1 MMTFG
6 RQKKPSF
13 LSCQHVLLKFFLLYI
28 SIAAMLGESV
38 SGPVRARQAIVVS
51 AESHATRIGVRVLR
65 SGGNAVDAAVAVGFA
80 LAVTH
85 PRAGNLG
92 GGGFMLIRMAN
103 GDSTFLDFRE
113 RAPGKAHGDMYL
125 QKKGQMTD
133 ESFVGYRAVGVPGT
147 VRGLAAALG
156 KYGTRPWAE
165 LLTPALELA
174 QDGFPVSDEL
184 AHDLAD
190 NGRLFLFSESRRIFQ
205 RNGNLFKSGETL
217 RQVDLAKTIS
227 RLRIEGP
234 DEFYLGETAQL
245 IVDDMERHGGL
256 ITLSDLKAYEP
267 VERKPLEGVYRG
279 YGILSAPPPSSGG
292 VGILQMLNMLE
303 SSSFERAAPGSAPAI
318 HYVAEAMRRF
328 FADRAK
334 FFGDTD
340 FVKVPIAGLIDKK
353 YAHKRR
359 ASIDMNRVTTS
370 HQILAGRPAGLEEAT
385 ETTHYSIVDRAGN
398 AVAVTYTLN
407 GSFGSG
413 VTAFGTGVLLNNEM
427 DDFTTRPGK
436 PNFFGLLQSRKNL
449 IEPGKRP
456 LSAMTPTIVT
466 RGSKPFLVLGAAGG
480 PRIISVVLQA
490 ITNVVDFNMDIQQAV
505 DFPRFHHQWMPD
517 ELQLE
522 NQRFSP
528 RAITLLR
535 KRGHKVVFREP
546 MARMMAIELDGGWLY
561 GAPDSRSEGVAAGY

>member
-1 MMTFG
+1 MTFG
-6 RQKKPSF
+6 RQKRLGS
-13 LSCQHVLLKFFLLYI
+13 LSCQHALLKFFLLCT
-28 SIAAMLGESV
+28 SITAMFGESV
-38 SGPVRARQAIVVS
+38 SRPVRARQAIVVS
-51 AESHATRIGVRVLR
+51 AESHATQIGVRVLR
-65 SGGNAVDAAVAVGFA
+65 SGGNAVDAAVAVGFS

-113 RAPGKAHGDMYL
+113 RAPGKSSSDMYL
-125 QKKGQMTD
+125 RKKGRMTD

-147 VRGLAAALG
+147 VRGLAAALD

-184 AHDLAD
+184 ARDLAS
-190 NGRLFLFSESRRIFQ
+190 NGRLFLFPESRRIFQ
-205 RNGNLFKSGETL
+205 RNGNLFKPGETL
-217 RQVDLAKTIS
+217 RQIDLAKTIS
-227 RLRIEGP
+227 RLRVKGP
-234 DEFYLGETAQL
+234 DEFYVGETAQL
-245 IVDDMERHGGL
+245 IVDDMKRHGGL
-256 ITLSDLKAYEP
+256 ITLSDLKIYKP
-267 VERKPLEGVYRG
+267 IERKPLEGVYRD

-303 SSSFERAAPGSAPAI
+303 GSSFERADPGSAPAI

-328 FADRAK
+328 FADRAQ

-340 FVKVPIAGLIDKK
+340 FVKVPIAGLIDKG

-370 HQILAGRPAGLEEAT
+370 RQILAGRPVGLEAT

-427 DDFTTRPGK
+427 DDFTTNPGK

-490 ITNVVDFNMDIQQAV
+490 ITNVVDFKMDIQQAV

-522 NQRFSP
+522 DRRFSP
-528 RAITLLR
+528 REIASLR
-535 KRGHKVVFREP
+535 KRGHKIVFRES
-546 MARMMAIELDGGWLY
+546 MARMMAIELDDGWLY
-561 GAPDSRSEGVAAGY
+561 GAPDSRSEGLAAGY

>member
-1 MMTFG
+1 MAFG
-6 RQKKPSF
+6 RQRKTSF
-13 LSCQHVLLKFFLLYI
+13 LCRQHVLLKLSLLCT
-28 SIAAMLGESV
+28 SITATFGESI

-51 AESHATRIGVRVLR
+51 AESHATRIGVDVLR
-65 SGGNAVDAAVAVGFA
+65 NGGNAVDAAVAVGFS

-92 GGGFMLIRMAN
+92 GGGFMLIRMTN

-113 RAPGKAHGDMYL
+113 RAPGKAHSGMYL
-125 QKKGQMTD
+125 GKKDRTTN

-147 VRGLAAALG
+147 VRGLAVALS
-156 KYGTRPWAE
+156 KYGTRPWVE
-165 LLTPALELA
+165 LLTPALKLA
-174 QDGFPVSDEL
+174 RDGFPVSDEL
-184 AHDLAD
+184 AHDLAN
-190 NGRLFLFSESRRIFQ
+190 NGRLSLFPESKRIFQ

-227 RLRIEGP
+227 RLRAEGP
-234 DEFYLGETAQL
+234 DEFYVGQTAQL
-245 IVDDMERHGGL
+245 IVDDMKRHGGL
-256 ITLSDLKAYEP
+256 ITLSDLKGYKP

-303 SSSFERAAPGSAPAI
+303 GSSFEQADPGSALAI
-318 HYVAEAMRRF
+318 HHVAEVMRRF
-328 FADRAK
+328 FADRAQ

-340 FVKVPIAGLIDKK
+340 FVKVPIAGLVDKE
-353 YAHKRR
+353 YANKRR
-359 ASIDMNRVTTS
+359 ASIDMNRATTS
-370 HQILAGRPAGLEEAT
+370 HQVLAGRPPGPEAT

-466 RGSKPFLVLGAAGG
+466 RERKPFLVLGAAGG

-490 ITNVVDFNMDIQQAV
+490 ITNVVDFKMNIQQAV

-528 RAITLLR
+528 DEITLLR
-535 KRGHKVVFREP
+535 ERGHKIVFCKP

-561 GAPDSRSEGVAAGY
+561 GAPDSRSEGLAAGY